1 MGEDKK
7 TLSYDLEISL
17 CSISSDHIFSV
28 SLQASLYLLGLCPL
42 SAPIAFLQSA
52 SPSIFSAILKGQ
64 EAVHDSVSYTLSIP
78 EAVRELRAG
87 KMVIICDDE
96 NRENEADLCLAAQFA
111 TPEAIN
117 FLAHHASGLICVAL
131 AGERLDALNIPLVE
145 HKQDPLQGTAFTVS
159 VDARYTTT
167 TGISARDR
175 ATTIRALVNP
185 LTRPHD
191 LARPGHVFP
200 LRARPGGTLERR
212 GHTEASVDLMRI
224 AGLEPGAVICE
235 ILDADGE
242 PARGEVLLEMA
253 RQWDIGIISVD
264 AIVHY
269 RQEHTIS
276 LIAETQLPTPVAT
289 FKVLDYQE
297 IATGQHYLALVL
309 GDLQEFQKHPPLL
322 RLHSSCTTGDIF
334 GSQRCDCQ
342 AQLQSALQIIAKE
355 GQGLLLYLP
364 QEGRG
369 IGLGAKL
376 QAYALQ
382 DQGYD
387 TVDAN
392 TQLGYPVDARSYTT
406 TIEILRTMHISHV
419 RLMTNSPHK
428 IQTLT
433 EAGIS
438 VERIPIEVTPN
449 TSNTDYLHTKYQRLG
464 HLLTS
469 LNASIDTDTLSGK
482 ENSHHGLPVCTCTT
496 HES

>member
-1 MGEDKK
+1 M
-7 TLSYDLEISL
+7 YDT
-17 CSISSDHIFSV
+17 V
-28 SLQASLYLLGLCPL
+28 N
-42 SAPIAFLQSA
+42 
-52 SPSIFSAILKGQ
+52 
-64 EAVHDSVSYTLSIP
+64 YTLSIS
-78 EAVRELRAG
+78 EAVSELRAG

-96 NRENEADLCLAAQFA
+96 SRENEADLCLAAQFA
-111 TPEAIN
+111 TPESIN

-131 AGERLDALNIPLVE
+131 PGDRLDTLNIPLAE
-145 HKQDPLQGTAFTVS
+145 HKQDPLQGTAFTAS
-159 VDARYTTT
+159 VDARYATT

-185 LTRPHD
+185 MTKPHD

-224 AGLEPGAVICE
+224 AGLEPGAAICE

-242 PARGEVLLEMA
+242 TAHGEVLLEMA
-253 RQWDIGIISVD
+253 RQWNIGIISVD
-264 AIVHY
+264 AIARY

-297 IATGQHYLALVL
+297 IATGQHYLALIL
-309 GDLQEFQKHPPLL
+309 GDPEEFQKHPPLL
-322 RLHSSCTTGDIF
+322 RLHSACATGDIF

-342 AQLQSALQIIAKE
+342 AQLHTALHIIAEE

-387 TVDAN
+387 TIDAN
-392 TQLGYPVDARSYTT
+392 IQLGYPIDARSYTT
-406 TIEILRTMHISHV
+406 AIDILRTMHISHV

-428 IQTLT
+428 VQTLT
-433 EAGIS
+433 EAGIT
-438 VERIPIEVTPN
+438 VERISIEITPN
-449 TSNTDYLHTKYQRLG
+449 TSNANYLNTKYQRLG
-464 HLLTS
+464 HMLSSLNTS
-469 LNASIDTDTLSGK
+469 LEADILPGK
-482 ENSHHGLPVCTCTT
+482 ENSHHGLPTCTCTT
-496 HES
+496 HGS